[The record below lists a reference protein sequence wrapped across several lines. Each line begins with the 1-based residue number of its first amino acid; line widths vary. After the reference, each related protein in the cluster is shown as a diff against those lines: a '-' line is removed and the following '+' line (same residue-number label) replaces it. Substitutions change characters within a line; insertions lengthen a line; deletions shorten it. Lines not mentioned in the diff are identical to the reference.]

1 MHVTRLLCASGVGAA
16 TLCATTFAHAFAPSV
31 PVREESAP
39 IAAPALEPIA
49 LSRAWPESGSVAVV
63 EVRGRREGSY
73 ELHYRLEWK
82 PAEEGRT
89 RFSFVA
95 PRLALIDGLPAD
107 APEVNVARSTREAQ
121 MTSLCDFEVDARGAF
136 VGPLEVEPAVN
147 RAIESCLRRGV
158 LKLAEADRQRA
169 TLVSPRN
176 RHGLVKPVRDLW
188 DQWCGAWD
196 GRVARPGVGE
206 RVELSLPMGA
216 EAVPA
221 TATRTLV
228 LVSRSEEACVVRLS
242 TVQDGEEFARVVDR
256 LSNAQVPDGQ
266 RKTITQC
273 RREVQA
279 EAEFAPGL
287 KLLRYQHTT
296 RATTMYE
303 GAAEPLLEQ
312 ETRSFSIDWTP
323 KPFGPEPA
331 SEEAPEGR
339 QGGEQRGDSRREDGR

>member
-1 MHVTRLLCASGVGAA
+1 MDLTPTRDKDVRPETLLQLVTNYQSEDVVK
-16 TLCATTFAHAFAPSV
+16 FAPLDV
-31 PVREESAP
+31 QHK
-39 IAAPALEPIA
+39 I
-49 LSRAWPESGSVAVV
+49 
-63 EVRGRREGSY
+63 
-73 ELHYRLEWK
+73 
-82 PAEEGRT
+82 T
-89 RFSFVA
+89 
-95 PRLALIDGLPAD
+95 
-107 APEVNVARSTREAQ
+107 
-121 MTSLCDFEVDARGAF
+121 AF
-136 VGPLEVEPAVN
+136 H
-147 RAIESCLRRGV
+147 R
-158 LKLAEADRQRA
+158 
-169 TLVSPRN
+169 
-176 RHGLVKPVRDLW
+176 
-188 DQWCGAWD
+188 
-196 GRVARPGVGE
+196 
-206 RVELSLPMGA
+206 
-216 EAVPA
+216 
-221 TATRTLV
+221 
-228 LVSRSEEACVVRLS
+228 
-242 TVQDGEEFARVVDR
+242 EFARVVDR